1 MMEIEHPLYL
11 IYNPNKPKNMG
22 NNICASSRK
31 CQDNGEMFGMLC
43 KRPYD
48 KQVLV
53 KFEKRDTYTRP
64 RRKKKSRKKRIKIQ
78 EN

>member
-1 MMEIEHPLYL
+1 
-11 IYNPNKPKNMG
+11 MG
-22 NNICASSRK
+22 NNICASILK

-43 KRPYD
+43 KRPYG

>member
-1 MMEIEHPLYL
+1 MMEIESLLYL
-11 IYNPNKPKNMG
+11 IYNSNKLNMG

-48 KQVLV
+48 KPVLV
-53 KFEKRDTYTRP
+53 KFEKRNTYTRP
-64 RRKKKSRKKRIKIQ
+64 RRKKKSRKKRIKIL

>member
-1 MMEIEHPLYL
+1 M
-11 IYNPNKPKNMG
+11 
-22 NNICASSRK
+22 CASSRK

-48 KQVLV
+48 KPVLV

-64 RRKKKSRKKRIKIQ
+64 RRKKKSRKKRIKIL

>member
-1 MMEIEHPLYL
+1 
-11 IYNPNKPKNMG
+11 MG

-48 KQVLV
+48 KPVLV
-53 KFEKRDTYTRP
+53 KFEKQDTYIKP
-64 RRKKKSRKKRIKIQ
+64 RRKKNQEREKSKSKKIELRY
-78 EN
+78 